1 MEQKRNIVNNK
12 KIKQERE
19 QLVQLLAPALL
30 NPQNFLM
37 AELLTFS
44 VAIIP
49 TCGAKYYQH
58 LFLQRWAP
66 NVFQNIIKIMC
77 HVSFGA
83 RMNSV

>member
-37 AELLTFS
+37 ARTS
-44 VAIIP
+44 DI
-49 TCGAKYYQH
+49 
-58 LFLQRWAP
+58 
-66 NVFQNIIKIMC
+66 
-77 HVSFGA
+77 
-83 RMNSV
+83 